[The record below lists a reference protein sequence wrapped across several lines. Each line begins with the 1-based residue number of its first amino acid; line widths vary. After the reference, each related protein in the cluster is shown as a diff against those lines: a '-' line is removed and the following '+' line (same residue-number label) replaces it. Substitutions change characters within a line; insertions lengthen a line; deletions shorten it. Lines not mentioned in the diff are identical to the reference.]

1 MDDRK
6 ILQLLWARAEN
17 AIDALQ
23 HKYGIRLLQTAAN
36 ILEDPQD
43 AEEAVNDTYLA
54 LWNAIPP
61 AKPDPLCAFV
71 YRVGRNTALNHLRRR
86 DAQMRQSRYDASLD
100 ELADILPGGTLEDAI
115 DARELGQA
123 IDRFL
128 GTLPKESRV
137 LFLRRYWFGDDL
149 CPLAKELQISTATL
163 SVRLHRI
170 RNKLK
175 DYLIR
180 EGFLYE
186 A

>member
-1 MDDRK
+1 MDDRR
-6 ILQLLWARAEN
+6 ILQLLWARAES

-23 HKYGIRLLQTAAN
+23 RKYGRRLLQTAAN
-36 ILEDPQD
+36 ILGCPQD

-61 AKPDPLCAFV
+61 AKPDPLCAYV
-71 YRVGRNTALNHLRRR
+71 YRVGRNTALNHLRHR
-86 DAQMRQSRYDASLD
+86 DAEKRHSRYDASLE
-100 ELADILPGGTLEDAI
+100 ELADILPGGTLEEAM
-115 DARELGQA
+115 DARELGLA

-128 GTLPKESRV
+128 DTLPKESRT
-137 LFLRRYWFGDDL
+137 LFLHRYWFGDDL
-149 CPLAKELQISTATL
+149 CQLAKEQQINPTTL

-170 RNKLK
+170 RRKLK